1 MYDGRRWSQTLGLH
15 LWVGGLLIVL
25 LAGVRAD
32 SGSAGL
38 VRTARDREGTKS
50 LESNARSGSS
60 PVMLAGDASERE
72 SPLDRGILGEVI
84 MVGDGVV
91 RLNGV
96 PAFWGSAVLDG
107 SDIETTSSMA
117 FVRLHEGRGV
127 IFIGPASRVRLSR
140 AGSTLR
146 LRVLYGEATVRSHD
160 DIEVE
165 GPERSLRLSLTSDRQ
180 MLRGA
185 QARDALYGIFAREG
199 AMVIRPLNEEARFVQ
214 ALRAVPPEVARAIA
228 VLPFQHVD
236 ERARVGYAPG
246 PMPAPETTE
255 RPPLVIQCR
264 AEKLFGRGLRVVG
277 RVAVGTT
284 PIGGAPVIVRVLFR
298 SRLPGLTVLNVV
310 TGADGPFLGYY
321 QAVLAATPADL
332 AAGGIVE
339 VVTQVGREIA
349 GNRCGF

>member
-1 MYDGRRWSQTLGLH
+1 MCDGRRWSQALGFH
-15 LWVGGLLIVL
+15 LWIGGLLIVL

-38 VRTARDREGTKS
+38 TRAARDREGAKIS
-50 LESNARSGSS
+50 GPNARPESS
-60 PVMLAGDASERE
+60 PVRLADDVSERGAPSE
-72 SPLDRGILGEVI
+72 RGVLGEVI
-84 MVGDGVV
+84 TVGDGVV

-96 PAFWGSAVLDG
+96 PTFWGSAVPDG

-117 FVRLHEGRGV
+117 FVRLRGGRGV

-146 LRVLYGEATVRSHD
+146 LRVLYGEATVRSHED
-160 DIEVE
+160 VEVE
-165 GPERSLRLSLTSDRQ
+165 GPERSLRLSPASDRQ

-185 QARDALYGIFAREG
+185 RAGEALYEIFAREG
-199 AMVIRPLNEEARFVQ
+199 VMVIRPLKEGFVH
-214 ALRAVPPEVARAIA
+214 ALRAVPPEVARTIA

-236 ERARVGYAPG
+236 ERARVGYSPA

-277 RVAVGTT
+277 RVALGTT